1 MFAALLFTT
10 KKHVS
15 THFGRSWSLW
25 KYIVSRSTAELSTP
39 ISTVVVLCSRA
50 NLLCL
55 VNLATDILTGCIYS
69 FMAVIVG
76 QTNCLKLETHVASAQ
91 DIML

>member
-1 MFAALLFTT
+1 M
-10 KKHVS
+10 S
-15 THFGRSWSLW
+15 Q
-25 KYIVSRSTAELSTP
+25 P
-39 ISTVVVLCSRA
+39 ILVDLGHYGNILPVDQPQNYPLSTVVVLCSRA
-50 NLLCL
+50 NLHCL
-55 VNLATDILTGCIYS
+55 VNLATDILTGCIDS